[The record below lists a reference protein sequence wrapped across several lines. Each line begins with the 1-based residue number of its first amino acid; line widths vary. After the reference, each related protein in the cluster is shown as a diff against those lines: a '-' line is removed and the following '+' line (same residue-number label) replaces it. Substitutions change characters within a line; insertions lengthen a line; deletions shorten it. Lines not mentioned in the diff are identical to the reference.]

1 MKKEPLSP
9 TAARAVSRSGSRNCA
24 VASSPWL
31 ESALQHGDPIP
42 EPGEEAS
49 GKFVVR
55 VPKGVHA
62 ALARAAE
69 REGVSLASTL
79 AAVVGDRV
87 TPRKA
92 DTAVAPKRPAKKI
105 FVG

>member
-1 MKKEPLSP
+1 MIKE
-9 TAARAVSRSGSRNCA
+9 
-24 VASSPWL
+24 ASSLWL
-31 ESALQHGDPIP
+31 ESALKHGDPIP

-69 REGVSLASTL
+69 REGVSLNL
-79 AAVVGDRV
+79 F
-87 TPRKA
+87 
-92 DTAVAPKRPAKKI
+92 VAPRRR
-105 FVG
+105 GRRSG